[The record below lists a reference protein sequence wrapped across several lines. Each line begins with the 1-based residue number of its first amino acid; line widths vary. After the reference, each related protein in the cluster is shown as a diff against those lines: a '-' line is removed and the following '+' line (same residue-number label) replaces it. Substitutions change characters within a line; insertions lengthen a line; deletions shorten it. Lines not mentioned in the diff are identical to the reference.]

1 MKAMISAGWAAG
13 CALGGLTL
21 AGILEKHA
29 ITQAIQ
35 QIPERILVNGT
46 RGKSTVT
53 RLIAAG
59 LKAGGI
65 AVMAKVTGSA
75 ARLIDPNGEERAIPR
90 KGRASVM
97 EHGWFMREA
106 ARAGAEAIVAECMA
120 IRTDTSRAVVRMTR
134 PTMAVLTNVRLDH
147 PDTMGPDILSV
158 ALTLSETIPEHG
170 VLLVPE
176 EAFGPEA
183 ARAAVRAAA
192 ARRHASMIQ
201 IRVSDWIRE
210 AAGLFSYPMPPQNL
224 ALAMEVC
231 SRIGVEFQCA
241 LNGML
246 AANPDPGVVPVLE
259 IQHAT
264 SRLLVINAFAANDL
278 ASSLLL
284 KEEVLTGRMAR
295 GLDVPATWTLVYNH
309 RQDRPWRL
317 DEAVAT
323 ALALEARMILVMGV
337 SPGLVRR
344 RLQTMARRAHT
355 ERDRALLRTVQIPI
369 RAISP
374 HPDELGQAL
383 QELVSLDRQE
393 AGRPY
398 VEKEPLIGVLM
409 TGNIKGDG
417 MQLTEAL
424 LRQAHSSDA
433 QPGISCPECC
443 KE

>member
-1 MKAMISAGWAAG
+1 MISAGWAAG

-29 ITQAIQ
+29 IMQAVRH
-35 QIPERILVNGT
+35 IPLRILVNGT

-53 RLIAAG
+53 RLIAAA
-59 LKAGGI
+59 LRAGGI
-65 AVMAKVTGSA
+65 SVMAKVTGSA
-75 ARLIDPNGEERAIPR
+75 ARLIDLHGEEQAIPR

-120 IRTDTSRAVVRMTR
+120 IRPDTSRAVARMTR

-158 ALTLSETIPEHG
+158 AQTLSETIPEHG

-176 EAFGPEA
+176 EAFGPEPA
-183 ARAAVRAAA
+183 LAAVLAAA
-192 ARRHASMIQ
+192 DRCHTSV
-201 IRVSDWIRE
+201 IRVGVSDRIRE
-210 AAGLFSYPMPPQNL
+210 GARLFPYPMPPQNL

-231 SRIGVEFQCA
+231 SRTGVEYQCA

-259 IQHAT
+259 ILLPIA
-264 SRLLVINAFAANDL
+264 RLLIINAFAANDL

-284 KEEVLTGRMAR
+284 KEEVLAGRMAR
-295 GLDVPATWTLVYNH
+295 GLDVPASWALVYNH

-323 ALALEARMILVMGV
+323 AMALEARMILVMGV
-337 SPGLVRR
+337 SSGLVRH
-344 RLQTMARRAHT
+344 RLLTMARRAHT
-355 ERDRALLRTVQIPI
+355 ERDRALLRTEQIPI
-369 RAISP
+369 RTISP
-374 HPDELGQAL
+374 HPDELGRAL
-383 QELVSLDRQE
+383 QELVSADRQE
-393 AGRPY
+393 RWGPSR
-398 VEKEPLIGVLM
+398 EKKPFIGVLM

-424 LRQAHSSDA
+424 LRQAESSDA
-433 QPGISCPECC
+433 EAGISRSGCN